1 MNQTNTALQPS
12 PYEPLMALPENL
24 VGEVIDG
31 ELYVQ
36 PRPAGRQ
43 AVAESAINVEL
54 GGPVGEGRGGPG
66 GWWILVEPIDTL
78 ADLPGILGIQ

>member
-1 MNQTNTALQPS
+1 MNLTNTALQPS
-12 PYEPLMALPENL
+12 PYEPLMTLPENL

-54 GGPVGEGRGGPG
+54 GGPFGKGRGGPG